1 MAYQFI
7 KTEVAD
13 GVLTLTM
20 HDPPTRNALG
30 AEMAAE
36 MFHRLDEFERNPA
49 ERVLVLTGTA
59 PSFCS
64 GANVRG
70 FRQRIE
76 EREGQAATEP
86 APLTWGK
93 MEYMKGRQRSASGS
107 GSGSGDSGGPRVN
120 FVPLRIHDLQKPS
133 IAVVNGPAAGVGCG
147 LALSCDIRVVGESGR
162 LSERF
167 VLNGLIPGDGSCW
180 QLPKL
185 IGTSNTLLLQ
195 YTGDWMGGEDAVR
208 IGLASRCF
216 PDDRLM
222 EGALE
227 LASRIAHGPT
237 VAHSLTKYL
246 VQQSMGLSFR
256 EALELASAAQEHV
269 RQTEDHKIAV
279 QWFLDKNRGMP
290 PFVGR

>member
-1 MAYQFI
+1 MAYEFI
-7 KTEVAD
+7 KTEVVG
-13 GVLTLTM
+13 GVLVLTM

-30 AEMAAE
+30 PDMAAE
-36 MFHRLDEFERNPA
+36 MFERLDEFENNPE
-49 ERVLVLTGTA
+49 ERVLLLTGTA

-70 FRQRIE
+70 FRQRID
-76 EREGQAATEP
+76 EREGAAAAGAEP
-86 APLTWGK
+86 EPLTWGK
-93 MEYMKGRQRSASGS
+93 MEYMLGRQRRAESS
-107 GSGSGDSGGPRVN
+107 GPRVN

-147 LALSCDIRVVGESGR
+147 LALSCDIRVVGETGR

-208 IGLASRCF
+208 IGLASQCF
-216 PDDRLM
+216 PDERLM

-227 LASRIAHGPT
+227 LATRIAGGPT

-246 VQQSMGLSFR
+246 VQQSMGLTFR
-256 EALELASAAQEHV
+256 EALELATAAQEHV
-269 RQTEDHKIAV
+269 RRTEDHKIAV

>member
-1 MAYQFI
+1 MAYEYI
-7 KTEVAD
+7 KTEVMD
-13 GVLTLTM
+13 GVLVLTM

-30 AEMAAE
+30 VDMAAE
-36 MFHRLDEFERNPA
+36 MFARLDEFESNPA
-49 ERVLVLTGTA
+49 ERVLLLTGTA

-76 EREGQAATEP
+76 EREGQPDAE
-86 APLTWGK
+86 PLTWGK
-93 MEYMKGRQRSASGS
+93 MEYMLGRRS
-107 GSGSGDSGGPRVN
+107 SGDSGPRVN

-133 IAVVNGPAAGVGCG
+133 IAAVNGPAAGVGCG
-147 LALSCDIRVVGESGR
+147 LALSCDIRVVGNSGR

-208 IGLASRCF
+208 IGLASRSF
-216 PDDRLM
+216 PDEQLM
-222 EGALE
+222 DGALE
-227 LASRIAHGPT
+227 LATRIAKGPT

-246 VQQSMGLSFR
+246 VQQSMDLSFR
-256 EALELASAAQEHV
+256 EALEMASAAQEHV
-269 RQTEDHKIAV
+269 RRTEDHKIAV
-279 QWFLDKNRGMP
+279 QWFLDKNRGQP

>member
-1 MAYQFI
+1 MAYEFI
-7 KTEVAD
+7 KTEVVD
-13 GVLTLTM
+13 GVLVMTM

-30 AEMAAE
+30 TQMAGE
-36 MFHRLDEFERNPA
+36 MFERLDEFENNPE
-49 ERVLVLTGTA
+49 ERVLLLTGTD

-76 EREGQAATEP
+76 EREGQAEDE
-86 APLTWGK
+86 PLTWGK
-93 MEYMKGRQRSASGS
+93 MEYMLGRRQSVES
-107 GSGSGDSGGPRVN
+107 GPRVN
-120 FVPLRIHDLQKPS
+120 FVPLRIHNLQKPS
-133 IAVVNGPAAGVGCG
+133 IAMVNGPAAGVGCG
-147 LALSCDIRVVGESGR
+147 LALSCDIRVVGDSGR

-208 IGLASRCF
+208 IGLASKSF
-216 PDDRLM
+216 PDDQLM
-222 EGALE
+222 EGTME
-227 LASRIAHGPT
+227 LATRIAKGPT
-237 VAHSLTKYL
+237 VAQSLTKYL
-246 VQQSMGLSFR
+246 VQQSMDLTFR
-256 EALELASAAQEHV
+256 EALEMASAAQEHV
-269 RQTEDHKIAV
+269 RRTEDHKIAV

>member
-1 MAYQFI
+1 MAYEYI
-7 KTEVAD
+7 KTEVVD
-13 GVLTLTM
+13 GVLVLTM

-30 AEMAAE
+30 VDMAAE
-36 MFHRLDEFERNPA
+36 MFARLDEFESNPA
-49 ERVLVLTGTA
+49 ERVLLLTGTA
-59 PSFCS
+59 PAFCS

-76 EREGQAATEP
+76 EREGQQDAE
-86 APLTWGK
+86 PLTWGK
-93 MEYMKGRQRSASGS
+93 MEYMRGRRR
-107 GSGSGDSGGPRVN
+107 SGDGGPRVN

-133 IAVVNGPAAGVGCG
+133 IAAVNGPAAGVGCG
-147 LALSCDIRVVGESGR
+147 LALSCDIRVVGDSGR

-208 IGLASRCF
+208 IGLASRSF
-216 PDDRLM
+216 PDEGLM

-227 LASRIAHGPT
+227 LATRIAKGPT

-246 VQQSMGLSFR
+246 VQQSMGLGFR
-256 EALELASAAQEHV
+256 ESLELATAAQEHV
-269 RQTEDHKIAV
+269 RRTEDHRIAV

>member
-20 HDPPTRNALG
+20 HDPPTRNALS
-30 AEMAAE
+30 ADMAGE
-36 MFHRLDEFERNPA
+36 MFERLDEFERNPE
-49 ERVLVLTGTA
+49 ERVLVLTGTV

-76 EREGQAATEP
+76 ERESRPEGENE
-86 APLTWGK
+86 PLTWGK
-93 MEYMKGRQRSASGS
+93 MEYMKGRPRQK
-107 GSGSGDSGGPRVN
+107 DSGPRVN
-120 FVPLRIHDLQKPS
+120 FVPLRIHELQKPS

-185 IGTSNTLLLQ
+185 IGVSNTLLLQ

-222 EGALE
+222 AGAME
-227 LASRIAHGPT
+227 LATRIAHGPT

-246 VQQSMGLSFR
+246 VQQSMDLSLR

-269 RQTEDHKIAV
+269 RKTEDHKIAV